1 MWLFSKTNWTTT
13 LRRSKVPDLP
23 SRVIRTDAV
32 AGFPWSGCILFQ
44 RSLLDKTHCRGL
56 VHSSPLPCPSSFS
69 GDHSGF
75 FHVMICTALLESEAY
90 ERIPRQLK
98 RDITLSILSRCLLC
112 GTIKTNCTTNWWRP
126 HRLSERMYSNWKVS
140 LAHVQY
146 AGNLPADNGIK
157 G

>member
-1 MWLFSKTNWTTT
+1 MWLFPKTNWTTT

-23 SRVIRTDAV
+23 SWVIRTDAV
-32 AGFPWSGCILFQ
+32 AGFPWSGRILFQ
-44 RSLLDKTHCRGL
+44 RSLLDQTHYRGP

-75 FHVMICTALLESEAY
+75 FHVMVCTALLETEAY
-90 ERIPRQLK
+90 ERIPRQK
-98 RDITLSILSRCLLC
+98 RETLLC
-112 GTIKTNCTTNWWRP
+112 PYYQDACFVGTIKTNCTANWWRP

-146 AGNLPADNGIK
+146 LGNLPADNGIK